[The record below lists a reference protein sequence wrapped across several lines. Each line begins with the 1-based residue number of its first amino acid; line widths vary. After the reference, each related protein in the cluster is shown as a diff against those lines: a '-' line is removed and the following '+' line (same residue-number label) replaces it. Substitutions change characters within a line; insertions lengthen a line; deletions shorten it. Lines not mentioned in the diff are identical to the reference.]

1 MIKES
6 SVLDKQKVLDL
17 WKQSYP
23 TQDEEYLKFYFEHVY
38 DDGIGILKE
47 QDDRIVSS
55 LEMNY
60 HTIQFAGKQ
69 LKASYILGVSTLPD
83 YRRRGHMLSLMES
96 ALDEARH
103 NCLITIIKAFNPKV
117 YDHFGFEV
125 AYYRKAYTIHRDMLH
140 TVSSAHVSNS
150 ATPKELLAIYRKFI
164 LRFDGCYIRDE
175 HYYETLLKELL
186 LEQKKLCVY
195 RNSHNEVM
203 GYIIYQKK
211 KQDIIIQEAIYVES
225 VVLKRLLKKAL
236 GMEKEV
242 TVMVSMCERLEKIFP
257 MAIPKKQPYMM
268 ARINNYELFNKL
280 YNVKVKNVKEAFAIL
295 KKPLWCHEYY

>member
-6 SVLDKQKVLDL
+6 GVLDKQTVLEL

-23 TQDEEYLKFYFEHVY
+23 TQDEEYLNFYFQHVY
-38 DDGIGILKE
+38 DDGVGILKE
-47 QDDRIVSS
+47 QDNRIVSS

-96 ALDEARH
+96 ALDEAGH
-103 NCLITIIKAFNPKV
+103 NCLITIIKAFNPKL
-117 YDHFGFEV
+117 YDQFGFEV
-125 AYYRKAYTIHRDMLH
+125 VYYRKAYTIHRDMLH
-140 TVSSAHVSNS
+140 KVSSAHVCDR

-164 LRFDGCYIRDE
+164 LRFDACYVRDE
-175 HYYETLLKELL
+175 DYYDTLAKELA
-186 LEQKKLCVY
+186 LEHKKMYVY
-195 RNSHNEVM
+195 RNCQNEVL
-203 GYIIYQKK
+203 GYIIFQKK
-211 KQDIIIQEAIYVES
+211 KQDIIVQEAIYMES

-236 GMEKEV
+236 GIEKEI
-242 TVMVSMCERLEKIFP
+242 TVMVSMCEQLEKIFP
-257 MAIPKKQPYMM
+257 MVIAKKQPYMM